1 MNDQRRSEVMERPRY
16 EYKQKAS
23 DLLVGKYTNVILVI
37 LIMGIVSSIGTGYSA
52 GDLIGGGGARSTW
65 TNVISFILGSA
76 FAYGSIT
83 MFIQITAKEE
93 PKIED
98 VLLIGFKDNYVRNLV
113 CYFLRS
119 IFILLWALLFI
130 IPGIIKAYAY
140 SMSFYLMK
148 KDPNLS
154 GQDAITK
161 SKEYTMGYK
170 SDLFMLDLSY
180 LGWYF
185 IGIFTLGI
193 LWLWIV
199 PKHLT
204 ARVLYYDEISAKRI
218 PAITQKVE
226 TSE

>member
-1 MNDQRRSEVMERPRY
+1 M
-16 EYKQKAS
+16 
-23 DLLVGKYTNVILVI
+23 
-37 LIMGIVSSIGTGYSA
+37 
-52 GDLIGGGGARSTW
+52 
-65 TNVISFILGSA
+65 
-76 FAYGSIT
+76 
-83 MFIQITAKEE
+83 
-93 PKIED
+93 
-98 VLLIGFKDNYVRNLV
+98 
-113 CYFLRS
+113 
-119 IFILLWALLFI
+119 WALLFI